1 MKNIIYSRFG
11 KAKKPGIFY
20 GAEGAVRFGLL
31 VAGVPGLI
39 LLLHPIYEKEKIKAY
54 MKEAV
59 GWEL

>member
-1 MKNIIYSRFG
+1 MNIDNEFVALIRPLTG
-11 KAKKPGIFY
+11 D
-20 GAEGAVRFGLL
+20 EGAVRFGLL

>member
-1 MKNIIYSRFG
+1 VGNARHFGKIFIRMKNMKNIIYSRFG

-39 LLLHPIYEKEKIKAY
+39 LLLLIIFH
-54 MKEAV
+54 
-59 GWEL
+59 